1 MAKIKLQQVRSA
13 IDCTKRQKA
22 NLEALGFKKNGT
34 IIEKEDTP
42 SVRGMLKVVGHL
54 VIEVK

>member
-1 MAKIKLQQVRSA
+1 MAKIRLKQVRSA
-13 IDCTKRQKA
+13 IDCSKRQKA

-42 SVRGMLKVVGHL
+42 AIRGMIKVVEHM